1 MCNIGALFCKED
13 RMWISNGRLIAS
25 MRRLREIKHHLPSA
39 APKRSLY
46 TMAMMVLF
54 FVIFDGIIMYLAPIV
69 MQNAG
74 VSLGTI
80 GLILGLSSVAGMFFD
95 VVLLRLLERTRYPA
109 IFTYMFISA
118 LTVPYFLFG
127 GTTITFY
134 LLAMA
139 AWGLYYN
146 LYFIGSLDFIRQTA
160 GVSEATASFGVLKVF
175 EGLGYL
181 VAPFLGSLLLLTI
194 TVAYPVPL
202 LLFVPLVIAFI
213 LFLLVCR
220 INRSPTRMF
229 DARKKNP
236 LSTITEIGIWKR
248 VGVVIFPLL
257 FLTLII
263 NLVDAAVWT
272 IGPIFSESLSIPG
285 GLTGGAFM
293 LAYTIPPLIVG
304 WFAGRLVGR
313 FGMKRIGLGSLLLGS
328 LLLVLVG
335 VLNTTAALVLA
346 IFFVSIFFSL
356 IWPTINGAFEAS
368 IDRSPEYHEEIETIG
383 DWFTNIGDTL
393 GPILGGYAAQ
403 FLGVQNSFVAMG
415 VFGALVALLLMRYT
429 PRELA
434 AKIAEKVTI

>member
-1 MCNIGALFCKED
+1 
-13 RMWISNGRLIAS
+13 
-25 MRRLREIKHHLPSA
+25 MRRLRELKHPLPHTGS
-39 APKRSLY
+39 KKSLY

-80 GLILGLSSVAGMFFD
+80 GLILGLSSVAGMCFD
-95 VVLLRLLERTRYPA
+95 VILLRLLERTSYRV
-109 IFTYMFISA
+109 IFIYMFLAA

-146 LYFIGSLDFIRQTA
+146 LYFIGSLDFIRQTEDA
-160 GVSEATASFGVLKVF
+160 SEATGSFGILKVF

-194 TVAYPVPL
+194 TAVYPVPF
-202 LLFVPLVIAFI
+202 LLFLPLLVAFACY
-213 LFLLVCR
+213 LLVCW
-220 INRSPTRMF
+220 INRAKTRVAQ
-229 DARKKNP
+229 ARRKNP
-236 LSTITEIGIWKR
+236 LSTLTEIGIWRK
-248 VGVVIFPLL
+248 VGRVIFPLL
-257 FLTLII
+257 FLTLVI

-304 WFAGRLVGR
+304 WVVGR
-313 FGMKRIGLGSLLLGS
+313 IVRRLGIKEVGIGSLLLGS
-328 LLLVLVG
+328 LLLIVVG
-335 VLNTTAALVLA
+335 MLSATAALTIA
-346 IFFVSIFFSL
+346 IFLVSIFFSL
-356 IWPTINGAFEAS
+356 IWPTINGAFEAT
-368 IDRSPEYHEEIETIG
+368 IAQSPEYHEEIETIG
-383 DWFTNIGDTL
+383 DWFTNAGDTL
-393 GPILGGYAAQ
+393 GPIMGGYAAE
-403 FLGVQNSFVAMG
+403 FFGIKGSFIAMG
-415 VFGALVALLLMRYT
+415 IFGALIAILLLRYT
-429 PRELA
+429 RRGLEG
-434 AKIAEKVTI
+434 KIQ